1 MKKFQYTFAS
11 FSSYRH
17 RSSKSTRKNVNSGLT
32 TITPLNLRSSTAGDI
47 RLHRSKT
54 DLPQILKTIAQSN
67 DDILPQPSQQAASN
81 ITPINSQRNQLSDST
96 SQIFDRARTAAPRRL
111 SGMHTCCISSFC

>member
-1 MKKFQYTFAS
+1 LHHFFI
-11 FSSYRH
+11 YRH
-17 RSSKSTRKNVNSGLT
+17 RSSKGTRKPVNSRLT

-54 DLPQILKTIAQSN
+54 DLPNILKTIAQSN

-81 ITPINSQRNQLSDST
+81 ITPINSQRNQLSDLT
-96 SQIFDRARTAAPRRL
+96 SQMFDRARTGAPHRL
-111 SGMHTCCISSFC
+111 SGMHICFISPVC